1 MTEVVKRFSTILTQ
15 FTNELS
21 LSYPELSE
29 SITAFV
35 KRKKEYFTLFGTI
48 VPTLKPAVASRNDAF
63 FLKAS
68 GPGVEILPGIH
79 FSAKLWKETGKET
92 RDVFWNYLAS
102 LILLH
107 SMHVEQGKG
116 TATTTAPAT
125 EGVEGL
131 DDVEKIIENMT
142 EGMQSAEFK
151 EMFETM
157 KNTFKGFAEGDSAPK
172 AKAKKGEE
180 EEEEEE
186 TETKKT
192 PFEIP
197 SIPEHLKNGQIAK
210 IAAELAGEFTPQD
223 LGIDTEMMEKMN
235 PIQIFEHLQFVYT
248 NNPTL
253 LTSAMK
259 RVAKKIQ
266 NKFSS
271 GALNRDVLMAEAKE
285 LMEHFTDNPAF
296 REMFESF
303 GSAFANPEQM
313 FGGGGGGG
321 GNTEQSERLRKV
333 KERMKAKLDKRQKKK

>member
-1 MTEVVKRFSTILTQ
+1 
-15 FTNELS
+15 
-21 LSYPELSE
+21 
-29 SITAFV
+29 
-35 KRKKEYFTLFGTI
+35 
-48 VPTLKPAVASRNDAF
+48 
-63 FLKAS
+63 
-68 GPGVEILPGIH
+68 
-79 FSAKLWKETGKET
+79 
-92 RDVFWNYLAS
+92 
-102 LILLH
+102 
-107 SMHVEQGKG
+107 
-116 TATTTAPAT
+116 
-125 EGVEGL
+125 
-131 DDVEKIIENMT
+131 MT

-157 KNTFKGFAEGDSAPK
+157 KNTFKGFTDGESAPK
-172 AKAKKGEE
+172 AKAKTKKGE

-321 GNTEQSERLRKV
+321 NAEQSERLRKV

>member
-116 TATTTAPAT
+116 PATTAPAT